1 MIRDEKYLEIKRAI
15 KKTLDKER
23 YQHTLGVAYTAAS
36 LAMRYGEDLDR
47 AFIAGIL
54 HDCAKNIAPAE
65 RIAKC
70 EKWGIKMTDVER
82 RNTALLHA
90 KMGAFLAKE
99 QYGIND
105 PDILS
110 AVAYHTTGRPA
121 MTLLEK
127 IIYVADYI
135 EPNRDRAPNLKEIR
149 STAFE
154 DIDRAV
160 YEISRDTI
168 EFVSKKD
175 LADIDPTS
183 MAVYEYYKNLHIT

>member
-1 MIRDEKYLEIKRAI
+1 
-15 KKTLDKER
+15 
-23 YQHTLGVAYTAAS
+23 
-36 LAMRYGEDLDR
+36 
-47 AFIAGIL
+47 
-54 HDCAKNIAPAE
+54 
-65 RIAKC
+65 
-70 EKWGIKMTDVER
+70 MTDVER

-99 QYGIND
+99 QYGITD
-105 PDILS
+105 PGILS

-183 MAVYEYYKNLHIT
+183 KAVYEYYKNLHIT